1 MDPPLLIVR
10 AKQRPAKMVSYLHS
24 LNKLLTLLLVISI
37 KISDNIVVLTY
48 CLGWGCLSSACDVE
62 YR

>member
-37 KISDNIVVLTY
+37 KISDNIVVLNLLFR
-48 CLGWGCLSSACDVE
+48 LGLFIECM
-62 YR
+62 